1 MQNCGP
7 TGVLLKEICLR
18 HQITGS
24 RPRIH
29 HIRWTMLFDTFSGF
43 VRIDLMKYY
52 GMELKNV
59 LEHFKPQIMKKIRT
73 LSLGPKIRRSYIKKR
88 V

>member
-7 TGVLLKEICLR
+7 TGVLLKEVCPR
-18 HQITGS
+18 HQINNF
-24 RPRIH
+24 IH
-29 HIRWTMLFDTFSGF
+29 HIRCSTMLFDTLSGF

-59 LEHFKPQIMKKIRT
+59 LRTFSTSNCEKNKNAQPRPQN
-73 LSLGPKIRRSYIKKR
+73 
-88 V
+88 

>member
-7 TGVLLKEICLR
+7 TGVLLKEICPR
-18 HQITGS
+18 HQINNFV
-24 RPRIH
+24 H

-43 VRIDLMKYY
+43 VRIHLMKYY

-59 LEHFKPQIMKKIRT
+59 LRTFSASNREKNKTAQPRPQN
-73 LSLGPKIRRSYIKKR
+73 
-88 V
+88 